1 MKHFALT
8 MMTAVLLLPG
18 TAHAYLEPEDV
29 LFGDIGSSDD
39 DGLHGAAS
47 SAPSS
52 RARSSASSEEGLHG
66 AAPEQPGLT
75 PREER
80 ILQRVENRQTSSA
93 PTYQA
98 PQNEV
103 LHSGAPAMSHTGP
116 ETAIALALLAVTV
129 LATLVFARTGRIDFS
144 QK

>member
-1 MKHFALT
+1 MKHILRTAAL
-8 MMTAVLLLPG
+8 AVLLLPG
-18 TAHAYLEPEDV
+18 TVHAYVEPEDV
-29 LFGDIGSSDD
+29 LFGNDDVIVD

-52 RARSSASSEEGLHG
+52 KASSSASSVATEPDGTF
-66 AAPEQPGLT
+66 LT

-80 ILQRVENRQTSSA
+80 ILQRVENRQTGST

-98 PQNEV
+98 PSDDT
-103 LHSGAPAMSHTGP
+103 LHSGAPLAHTGP
-116 ETAIALALLAVTV
+116 ETVIAIALLAVAVVT
-129 LATLVFARTGRIDFS
+129 TLVFARSGRIDFT